1 MTEIQRRI
9 KQKED
14 AKIPIK
20 KLDRKAL
27 YKQKLKNN
35 IGKTKENVDEKEN
48 NNPNE
53 YSINKIIETEKGIY
67 HRGIVDLEKYA
78 KKAVKETKQNAN
90 YTVQKI
96 KQKKSNKTIKRKA
109 KETTKR
115 LKQGRKTIKTSKR
128 TGKFAYKTTKQT
140 EKIAIK
146 TSKKAY
152 QGAKE
157 GTKATIK
164 GIKIGVKAT
173 IKAVKTTVV
182 TAKSMLSLFLAG
194 GWIAFVVILVLCIV
208 GMACAMMFGEST
220 EQNSSIVA
228 VAMGQVGNVGGEK
241 FWKWYGFNEHVE
253 WCAIFVSWCANECG
267 YIESGTIPKFSSCKY
282 EGVPFF
288 KEKGLWK
295 DRGYIAKS
303 GDIIFFDWEQDGLA
317 DHVGIVQKT
326 ENDIVYTIE
335 GNSSGDTCRQK
346 EYNINS
352 NVIYGYGTP
361 LYLTERRV

>member
-1 MTEIQRRI
+1 MLK
-9 KQKED
+9 KQKQ
-14 AKIPIK
+14 
-20 KLDRKAL
+20 
-27 YKQKLKNN
+27 KQKQ
-35 IGKTKENVDEKEN
+35 
-48 NNPNE
+48 
-53 YSINKIIETEKGIY
+53 
-67 HRGIVDLEKYA
+67 
-78 KKAVKETKQNAN
+78 KQN
-90 YTVQKI
+90 K
-96 KQKKSNKTIKRKA
+96 
-109 KETTKR
+109 TTKR